1 MAGYTKLFSSIVT
14 STIWCEDY
22 PTRLVWV
29 AMLAMADARGKVEG
43 SVPGFARLANV
54 TMAEMEKALEVFLA
68 PDIHS
73 RTPDNDGRRIEV
85 IAGGWRILNYTA
97 YRESRD
103 PDVRREQNR
112 VSQAKQ
118 REKSATSAKVSQ
130 ESAQAEAEGE
140 EEAVHL
146 PPASAKIA
154 EAPPQ
159 AQKVSGA
166 MEPGP
171 LPDTQGPKKVTTEAP
186 GSTPGGGKG
195 GSLPGMGEGGV
206 VPIPQKSALG
216 ILDAPKRFQKPTPNE
231 VGAYAQELGFRL
243 DGKVFWDFYESK
255 GWLIGKTPMKNWRA
269 AVRTWK
275 QRDAQG
281 GPNGQGPRSG
291 AAPIPGKYA
300 HL

>member
-54 TMAEMEKALEVFLA
+54 TMAEMEKALAIFLA
-68 PDIHS
+68 PDPHS

-85 IAGGWRILNYTA
+85 IAGGWRVLNYAA

-112 VSQAKQ
+112 EAQA
-118 REKSATSAKVSQ
+118 RHRAASAKVSQ
-130 ESAQAEAEGE
+130 ESAQAEGE
-140 EEAVHL
+140 AEAV
-146 PPASAKIA
+146 PPPSPKTGDGC
-154 EAPPQ
+154 PQ
-159 AQKVSGA
+159 GDT
-166 MEPGP
+166 PG
-171 LPDTQGPKKVTTEAP
+171 QEKVTTNLQDARQGPALAQEVP
-186 GSTPGGGKG
+186 
-195 GSLPGMGEGGV
+195 LPG
-206 VPIPQKSALG
+206 LG
-216 ILDAPKRFQKPTPNE
+216 AQGHPEAQERPSPAVSKRFVKPTPHE
-231 VGAYAQELGFRL
+231 VEAYAAEIGYVRPNLGPAFC
-243 DGKVFWDFYESK
+243 DHYEAG
-255 GWLIGKTPMKNWRA
+255 GWKIGTKPMKDWRA

-275 QRDAQG
+275 HRDAQG
-281 GPNGQGPRSG
+281 GQRGPTGPAKRITG
-291 AAPIPGKYA
+291 TAGHQPGKYS